1 MISSRSA
8 RLIIV
13 LAFCTQAARS
23 HPPVGDLDPLLL
35 TGTGEAGMWGA
46 REVQLGGLRHRST
59 DGASLIERSPGAAVV
74 RNGGQTGIAQ
84 LRGLSGDRV
93 RVDIDGMHVSPAC
106 PNHMDP
112 PLHYASAGSDTH
124 LDIIA
129 GITPVRFGGDSLG
142 GTIRLNRPDPV
153 FAEAGTHLWSGEVS
167 GNYLGSHDGYGFG
180 GELGWASDRLR
191 LDYRGGWN
199 TANDLRFPGGT
210 VRASGYTSQHH
221 EVVVS
226 IPTGNGLLALD
237 AGLTRTRDAGT
248 AALPMDMIEAD
259 SWHLG
264 LRHRIEFD
272 SGTLESRVY
281 FHDID
286 HLMDNFSLRPTPA
299 MRMEAPSTSRDYG
312 LRSELTMPAG
322 DRTFR
327 VGLDL
332 HRNEFDA
339 EQVQV
344 ATGRRRDM
352 FADNR
357 RQRLGAFGEWEK
369 QWKPDWTSLVGLRF
383 DYVTSK
389 AGPVS
394 SAFGPPPVA
403 ADAATFN
410 AGKRSHND
418 LLADLVA
425 SLRFTPDDS
434 TTYELSLGVKNRAPS
449 LLERYL
455 WTPLSASAGRADGR
469 SYLGNPAL
477 DPETSFQLAAS
488 VQRRNDRWGWRFT
501 PFYNHVHDYI
511 QGSPIARND
520 AAGRPVLQFRNF
532 DRVELYGAELEG
544 RFALTDQL
552 SLRGHISYV
561 RGRNLVNGDNLYRI
575 APLRGLLDLAWQ
587 NENWETHLELDWT
600 ADQNKVSTFNGE
612 TPSPGYA
619 LIHLRTAYR
628 LPNGMRVELGIE
640 NLLDEYYAPHLGGI
654 NRVAA
659 SDVAVG
665 QHIPGAGRFG
675 YANLSWAF

>member
-8 RLIIV
+8 RLIAV
-13 LAFCTQAARS
+13 VACCTGSARS

-35 TGTGEAGMWGA
+35 TGIGESAMWGA
-46 REVQLGGLRHRST
+46 REVALGGARHRAT
-59 DGASLIERSPGAAVV
+59 DGASLIDRSPGAAVV

-93 RVDIDGMHVSPAC
+93 RVDLDGMHVSPAC

-112 PLHYASAGSDTH
+112 PMHYASAGSDTK

-153 FAEAGTHLWSGEVS
+153 FAEAGTNLWSGEVS

-180 GELGWASDRLR
+180 GELGWASDRMR
-191 LDYRGGWN
+191 LDYRGGWSH
-199 TANDLRFPGGT
+199 ADDLRFPGGT

-221 EVVVS
+221 DVVAA
-226 IPTGNGLLALD
+226 IPTGNGFLALD

-272 SGTLESRVY
+272 GGTLESRIY

-286 HLMDNFSLRPTPA
+286 HLMDNFSLRPTPP

-312 LRSELTMPAG
+312 WRSELTLPTG
-322 DRTFR
+322 DQTFR

-332 HRNEFDA
+332 HRNDFDA
-339 EQVQV
+339 DQVQV
-344 ATGRRRDM
+344 TTGNRRDM
-352 FADNR
+352 FANNWR
-357 RQRLGAFGEWEK
+357 ERLGAFGEWENE
-369 QWKPDWTSLVGLRF
+369 WTSDWTSLIGLRF
-383 DYVTSK
+383 DYVSSE
-389 AGPVS
+389 AGAVRPG
-394 SAFGPPPVA
+394 FGPPPVT
-403 ADAATFN
+403 ADAAAFN

-418 LLADLVA
+418 LLADFVA
-425 SLRFTPDDS
+425 ALRFTPDES
-434 TTYELSLGVKNRAPS
+434 SAYELSLGVKNRAPS

-469 SYLGNPAL
+469 SYLGNPSL
-477 DPETSFQLAAS
+477 DAETSFQLAAS
-488 VQRRNDRWGWRFT
+488 ASHRGDHWQWRIT

-520 AAGRPVLQFRNF
+520 MAGRSVLQFQNF
-532 DRVELYGAELEG
+532 DRVELYGAELVG
-544 RFALTDQL
+544 RFAFTDQL
-552 SLRGHISYV
+552 SLSGHISHV
-561 RGRNLVNGDNLYRI
+561 RGRNLDTGDNLYRI

-587 NENWETHLELDWT
+587 NEDWETHLELDWA
-600 ADQNKVSTFNGE
+600 ADQNKVSRFNGE

-628 LPNGMRVELGIE
+628 FGNGLRVELGIE
-640 NLLDEYYAPHLGGI
+640 NLLDEHYAPHLGGI

-659 SDVAVG
+659 SDLAVG
-665 QHIPGAGRFG
+665 QRIPGAGRFG
-675 YANLSWAF
+675 YANVSWAF